1 MNFYGTSILLM
12 KKVLAH
18 HVTTTIILNPP
29 SVVVSLNLPHKK
41 CCPIICPGRR
51 LDDLICSLLFYN
63 KNNTCKIGRFF

>member
-12 KKVLAH
+12 KIVLAH
-18 HVTTTIILNPP
+18 HVTTTIILNSP
-29 SVVVSLNLPHKK
+29 SFVVSLNLPHKK